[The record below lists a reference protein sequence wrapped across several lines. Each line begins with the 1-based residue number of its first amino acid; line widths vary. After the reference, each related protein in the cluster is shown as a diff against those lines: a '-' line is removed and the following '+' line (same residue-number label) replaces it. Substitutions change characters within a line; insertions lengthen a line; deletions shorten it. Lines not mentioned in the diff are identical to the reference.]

1 MQKWLVGMVI
11 FGVCFS
17 GTALWAEEAPKAKI
31 ATQSDPEA
39 VKPDTSKL
47 GTPTPA
53 TSQMD
58 TAASPQANPLAAV
71 GPDRQLLQKTVDR
84 GLQYLAS
91 AQADN
96 GSWSG
101 QMGMGPTALATLAF
115 LRHGRTPADPA
126 VAKALK
132 HLEEYVQENGGIY
145 TPGGRIATYETC
157 IALLCFQQAN
167 SQGQYKKILQDAEAF
182 LRGTPWDETRG
193 KNRSDLYYGGAGYSA
208 KSRPDLSNTAFLIE
222 ALRSAGAKPD
232 DPAIQRALVFVSR
245 CQNLESEHNTT
256 PWAAKINDGGFYY
269 TCVLEKPEQQRQ
281 GPEGGLRS
289 YGSMTYAGLK
299 SMVYAGLTKD
309 DPRVKAVLGWVRK
322 YYSVSENPGMGDA
335 GLYYYYHTFAKAL
348 AAAGMDLVEDAQGRR
363 HDWRRELTEEL
374 ARRQKP
380 DGSWVNT
387 NPRWMEGDANLCT
400 AFALLALSY
409 CQPPSAQPGR

>member
-1 MQKWLVGMVI
+1 MRKWLSWAIVFAGWVGAAAVRGPVL
-11 FGVCFS
+11 FG
-17 GTALWAEEAPKAKI
+17 AETPNSEPSASVQ
-31 ATQSDPEA
+31 T
-39 VKPDTSKL
+39 KPDVPEK
-47 GTPTPA
+47 PA
-53 TSQMD
+53 G
-58 TAASPQANPLAAV
+58 PI

-84 GLQYLAS
+84 GLQFLAS
-91 AQADN
+91 SQAED

-101 QMGMGPTALATLAF
+101 QMGMGPTALAALAF
-115 LRHGRTPADPA
+115 LRHGRSPSDPA

-132 HLEEYVQENGGIY
+132 YLEEYVQENGGIY

-167 SQGQYKKILQDAEAF
+167 TQGRYNKIVKDAEAF

-222 ALRSAGAKPD
+222 ALRATGAKPD
-232 DPAIQRALVFVSR
+232 DPAIQRAMVFVSR

-269 TCVLEKPEQQRQ
+269 TCVLDKTDAQRQ

-289 YGSMTYAGLK
+289 YGSMSYAGLK
-299 SMVYAGLTKD
+299 SMIYAGLTKD

-335 GLYYYYHTFAKAL
+335 GLYYYYHTFAKAMAT
-348 AAAGMDLVEDAQGRR
+348 AAIDLVQDAQGRQ

-380 DGSWVNT
+380 DGSWVNS
-387 NPRWMEGDANLCT
+387 NPRWMEGDAHLST
-400 AFALLALSY
+400 AFALLALAY
-409 CQPPSAQPGR
+409 CRTVSEQQVR